1 MVDLKKL
8 TRILSRVL
16 RFVFCEELMT
26 SLWAGEGNKESW
38 LLLGE
43 MASRVISGQR
53 EINDP
58 CVDYLS
64 IFVDAMIIVQ
74 LSQNL
79 SKLHG
84 VIVRF
89 ETKDPRYSYSLGPC
103 HHAKTNKFS

>member
-26 SLWAGEGNKESW
+26 SLWTGEGNKESW

-74 LSQNL
+74 LSA
-79 SKLHG
+79 KFVAVTR

-89 ETKDPRYSYSLGPC
+89 ETKDPRYSYSLGC